1 MEDNDQIKRLL
12 SIFMQFIKDK
22 FYGEVSIKLES
33 GKIVHCVVSK
43 SIKL

>member
-1 MEDNDQIKRLL
+1 MDEQIKRLL
-12 SIFMQFIKDK
+12 SIFKQFAEDK
-22 FYGEVSIKLES
+22 FYGEIVVKLEG